1 MTKFVTIKTSKP
13 QNRKEQLR
21 NNVSK
26 ALWVDL
32 AFPPMSRLSFK
43 KLQGFTSI
51 NLKPASGGGGK
62 I

>member
-21 NNVSK
+21 NYVSK

-43 KLQGFTSI
+43 KLQGFSRRYMQLSI
-51 NLKPASGGGGK
+51 
-62 I
+62 